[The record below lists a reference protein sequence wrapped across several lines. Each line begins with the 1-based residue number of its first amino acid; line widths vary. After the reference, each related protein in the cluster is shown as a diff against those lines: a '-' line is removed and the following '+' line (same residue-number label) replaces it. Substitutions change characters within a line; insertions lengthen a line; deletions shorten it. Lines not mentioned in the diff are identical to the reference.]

1 MRSAPPG
8 SRLTGAP
15 ADFLGDVL
23 AHPEFQRDGVAVGR
37 ARQRGLFV
45 HWAVVDP
52 SRHDLFAWRKASH
65 SFVEGARDLDASL
78 VTNGPFTNY
87 AGGDLLR
94 STVKVA
100 LDTTLG
106 AVSRPAL
113 IAQAFQ
119 GAAQRRYQARAP
131 LGFVRGRHESISET
145 TVSRPRLH
153 YFGRRDGT
161 GFVHYEIA
169 QGDPGHEMV
178 EVVGGLFRCVTDHQ
192 RYTVRQHI
200 QVGYWGLA
208 PLDDNRVVP
217 AAALAAPRER
227 YASRAPTGDPGGLL
241 VFLGGWGSTQ
251 RLSALLVAIGVKDA
265 VQIDG
270 GDSLLLRD
278 ADRLRVGRHMPFWKR
293 NLQCWGLCLR
303 PACAVDG

>member
-1 MRSAPPG
+1 MRSAPPVA
-8 SRLTGAP
+8 RLTGAS
-15 ADFLGDVL
+15 AKFLGDVL
-23 AHPEFQRDGVAVGR
+23 AHQEFQRDGVAVGR
-37 ARQRGLFV
+37 ARRRGLFV

-52 SRHDLFAWRKASH
+52 SRHDLFAWRKASD
-65 SFVEGARDLDASL
+65 SFVEGARGLDASL

-100 LDTTLG
+100 LDTTVG
-106 AVSRPAL
+106 AATRPGL
-113 IAQAFQ
+113 VAQAFQ

-131 LGFVRGRHESISET
+131 LGFVVGRRESIRET

-161 GFVHYEIA
+161 GFEHYEIA
-169 QGDPGHEMV
+169 QGDPGHEMI
-178 EVVGGLFRCVTDHQ
+178 EVVGGLFRCVTDHRQ
-192 RYTVRQHI
+192 YTVRQHI
-200 QVGYWGLA
+200 RVGYWGLA
-208 PLDDNRVVP
+208 PLDDNRVVASADL
-217 AAALAAPRER
+217 AAARER
-227 YASRAPTGDPGGLL
+227 YAARAPTGDPAGLL

-251 RLSALLVAIGVKDA
+251 HLSSLLVAIGVKDA

-278 ADRLRVGRHMPFWKR
+278 ARRLRVGSHMPFWKR

-303 PACAVDG
+303 PTCAVDG